1 MSCLGSK
8 WSSFL
13 GEATRDAVNAPS
25 VMTGAASWA
34 RMEFRRKNWKNAA
47 EAYERALAA
56 RSSLLATQTLRS
68 EKESWLTVEQD
79 LAAGAAFTF
88 AKNGDLARAAVT
100 LENGVAM
107 LLSEMLALSGR
118 DEERLRAAGHVERAD
133 EFAASAEE
141 WRSVARLQLAAG
153 VQIDDARLARHLKKA
168 HADFVRVLNRIRNL
182 PGFAAFQAPTSIY
195 ELQNIAAQ
203 FGGPLVYAAATQHGT
218 LILFVEAQS
227 VRGVWTGLTNT
238 RLSEL
243 LVRKRKDGRWTGFL
257 PHSWDW
263 AIHLRIPC
271 ELLPVLEDQPVA
283 PLREQLLRLSYKRV
297 GLVLTGKLS
306 LLPVSACLLDDVCV
320 HLQVNGR
327 SLSSAEDEA
336 RRRLGVETV
345 LAVGNPLPSE
355 NPLPAAE
362 LEAAMAAAHF
372 SQPMLMAGTAVDAI
386 RVIEGLQSASHLHL
400 ACHGYL
406 AAEDALQ
413 SALHL
418 GGPNQLT
425 VRDLLFGSSLPKSAK
440 LAVLSACQSA
450 VPDFARLPDEII
462 GLPVAFL
469 QAGVPAGRRSNGR
482 RHPVAGRGLFHCFG
496 HGSLLSGLHP

>member
-1 MSCLGSK
+1 
-8 WSSFL
+8 
-13 GEATRDAVNAPS
+13 
-25 VMTGAASWA
+25 
-34 RMEFRRKNWKNAA
+34 
-47 EAYERALAA
+47 
-56 RSSLLATQTLRS
+56 
-68 EKESWLTVEQD
+68 
-79 LAAGAAFTF
+79 
-88 AKNGDLARAAVT
+88 
-100 LENGVAM
+100 
-107 LLSEMLALSGR
+107 
-118 DEERLRAAGHVERAD
+118 
-133 EFAASAEE
+133 
-141 WRSVARLQLAAG
+141 
-153 VQIDDARLARHLKKA
+153 
-168 HADFVRVLNRIRNL
+168 VLNRIRKL

-218 LILFVEAQS
+218 LILFVEAQG

-257 PHSWDW
+257 PTQLGLGDILENS
-263 AIHLRIPC
+263 LR
-271 ELLPVLEDQPVA
+271 ELLPVLEDQLVA

-306 LLPVSACLLDDVCV
+306 LLPVSACPLDDVCV

-372 SQPMLMAGTAVDAI
+372 SQPTLMAGTAVGAI

-469 QAGVPAGRRSNGR
+469 QAGVPTVVGTLW
-482 RHPVAGRGLFHCFG
+482 PVADYSTALVMDRFYQAYIRDRVAPAEALRSAPQWLRSVTAGELETYFKAARRKAGTELDVPYEAVSAAWRYFLAMPPDSTPFKSPVYWAPFVCYGL
-496 HGSLLSGLHP
+496 